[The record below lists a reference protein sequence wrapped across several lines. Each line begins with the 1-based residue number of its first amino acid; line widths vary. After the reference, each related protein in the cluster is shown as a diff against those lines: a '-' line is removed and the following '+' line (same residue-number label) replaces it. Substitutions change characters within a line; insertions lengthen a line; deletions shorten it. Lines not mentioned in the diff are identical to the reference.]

1 MQLASVSKLLTCS
14 GVGCSLQD
22 ASYLLVLLDRDLGR
36 FFSGESTASTYVPV
50 QLEDDSPED
59 KIHT

>member
-1 MQLASVSKLLTCS
+1 MLLMWACFRRSALTPNS
-14 GVGCSLQD
+14 NAGPSLL
-22 ASYLLVLLDRDLGR
+22 S
-36 FFSGESTASTYVPV
+36 SVPV

>member
-1 MQLASVSKLLTCS
+1 MSEMGQAEWTKTRMLRLT
-14 GVGCSLQD
+14 
-22 ASYLLVLLDRDLGR
+22 R
-36 FFSGESTASTYVPV
+36 ESVPV